1 MRNCFRPK
9 YIVLIGLGVLLV
21 GVTIWAVLSN
31 RQARLADVEWS
42 ITQRRL
48 SYEDAQILAPS
59 VEEARDR
66 KFSFYE
72 IDTPELKQLFPAAT
86 FYVICAPGDP
96 PTCSREVAVQA
107 GHAYRLPQDFNRL
120 LSDAGIHIT
129 DDNALP
135 IVRAF
140 VGTSQRG
147 MLLGRL
153 GTHINFIQQ
162 MALDEADTQLPQYHY
177 QWAIQAW
184 AREFGTVTHWKIGFR
199 AGRIEIVLRTLLG
212 RQVGKAYSSDNAAD
226 HFSSGGISIH
236 AIPRRDTEYYLC
248 CSSQGQLLMSYS
260 LGHQCCDQHG
270 QLIEDA
276 TWDEAPSPSGT
287 LPIELVAEWQT
298 PHGWPAD
305 YVEAESWRTARQA
318 YPDQVNEKWAQ
329 PWSIEWIGPAL
340 VSMVL
345 DKDQDGLFPGVPDRT
360 NYLVQ
365 ASPFSLTAVPSAS
378 YVGIVASQGNKVY
391 RLPEDFNLL
400 LADVGPSLTPAN
412 QVSVAQAFIW
422 TTHREL
428 VTTLGDIF
436 LTEPKTIDETDPL
449 HPTYHYQLEMD
460 SWARERGVWV
470 RWKFG
475 FAEGRMAVVHYTVL
489 GRFVGS
495 WQSHLHPNVLDPFFT
510 PDTKYFVCCDEKGA
524 LR

>member
-1 MRNCFRPK
+1 MRKHFRPK
-9 YIVLIGLGVLLV
+9 YIVLIGVCVILA
-21 GVTIWAVLSN
+21 GVTGWYILS
-31 RQARLADVEWS
+31 RQQARLADVEWS

-48 SYEDAQILAPS
+48 SPEDAQTLAPS

-120 LSDAGIHIT
+120 LLDAGIHIT

-140 VGTSQRG
+140 VGTAQRG
-147 MLLGRL
+147 MLLGM
-153 GTHINFIQQ
+153 HINFIQQ
-162 MALDEADTQLPQYHY
+162 MALDEADIQLPQYHY

-184 AREFGTVTHWKIGFR
+184 AREFGTVTDWKIGFR
-199 AGRIEIVLRTLLG
+199 AGQIEIALRTLLG
-212 RQVGKAYSSDNAAD
+212 RQVGTAHSSDNAED
-226 HFSSGGISIH
+226 YFSSGGISIH
-236 AIPRRDTEYYLC
+236 AIPRRDSEYYLC
-248 CSSQGQLLMSYS
+248 CSPQGQLLMSYS
-260 LGHQCCDQHG
+260 LAYLCCDQHG
-270 QLIEDA
+270 QLSAEA
-276 TWDEAPSPSGT
+276 SLNQAPSPSGT

-298 PHGWPAD
+298 PHGWSATS
-305 YVEAESWRTARQA
+305 VEADSWRTARQA
-318 YPDQVNEKWAQ
+318 YPDQVNETWAQ
-329 PWSIEWIGPAL
+329 PWSVEWISPAL
-340 VSMVL
+340 VQMASRQW
-345 DKDQDGLFPGVPDRT
+345 QDALFPGVPDQVH
-360 NYLVQ
+360 YLVQ

-400 LADVGPSLTPAN
+400 LTDVGPSLTPAN

-422 TTHREL
+422 ATHREL
-428 VTTLGDIF
+428 VTTLGSIF
-436 LTEPKTIDETDPL
+436 LTDPKTIDETDPL

-470 RWKFG
+470 KWKFG
-475 FAEGRMAVVHYTVL
+475 FADGRIAVVHYTVL

-495 WQSHLHPNVLDPFFT
+495 WQSQLHPNVLDPFFT
-510 PDTKYFVCCDEKGA
+510 PDAKYFVCCDEKGV
-524 LR
+524 L